1 MRPWAYA
8 FSQYALGALGRM
20 IYTSLPFVTCLPLSP
35 STLLSPWVQQA
46 AWFYACIPLTSYLP
60 PTVSQY
66 AVSAVHL
73 SPTSIPLVPALV
85 SHCLWARWVFWGRTT
100 RLPLVSHFASYSVA
114 ALWWSNFLS
123 FNLFLALAASCWSPT
138 YLNLFLSLPWTWEF
152 PSSPFVL
159 WIPWDGKIVCFR
171 HFRSCPVVL
180 GQVNFIY
187 LSPSCVFLVFCLCL
201 CAVLG
206 TENFTCLPLVVHF
219 SLFFP
224 TSVFV
229 LLPPWSPACFPIG
242 PIAFAL
248 PLFFFTYG
256 LVAGNSSALD
266 ISSCLGST
274 LV

>member
-1 MRPWAYA
+1 M
-8 FSQYALGALGRM
+8 
-20 IYTSLPFVTCLPLSP
+20 
-35 STLLSPWVQQA
+35 
-46 AWFYACIPLTSYLP
+46 
-60 PTVSQY
+60 
-66 AVSAVHL
+66 
-73 SPTSIPLVPALV
+73 
-85 SHCLWARWVFWGRTT
+85 FWGRTT

-248 PLFFFTYG
+248 PLFFSPDRSYC
-256 LVAGNSSALD
+256 LRSSPVFFHLW
-266 ISSCLGST
+266 SCGG
-274 LV
+274 